1 MSVKDDGLL
10 DVVGI
15 GVGPANLSL
24 AALLH
29 PVAEIGALFLEA
41 RDDFA
46 WHPGLLM
53 SESTLQSS
61 YLKDLV
67 SLVDPCNPFS
77 FFNFLVKNRR
87 VYRFLVANL
96 PSVSRREYAAYYR
109 WAARAL
115 PSVRFSSPVRKV
127 RFEGGAFSIEAGGET
142 VRSRHIVVGSGAQPC
157 VPPRLAGVLGPA
169 AFHATRFLEHE
180 PGLTG
185 KTVAVVGGGQTGAE
199 IVHRLLRTNAAA
211 RVLWISR
218 RANFIPLDESP
229 FANEYFTPQ
238 YADHFYS
245 LSAGARS
252 ALLDQQRFASDGI
265 SETLLEQI
273 YQRLYELDFIES
285 GAPRYELLPGRE
297 LVDARHDGGGLR
309 LQLRADHVTEERQVD
324 SLIFCT
330 GYEAGIPDYL
340 AAFAPLVE
348 HDAAGAPVVR
358 RDFSL
363 AWAEEATNRI
373 YVHGMARSV
382 RGVAEP
388 NLGLMSWRSAHIVN
402 GLCGRAVY
410 DTTTVP
416 SPVTWAQSTPD
427 RSASGPAKTRT
438 SATAAPAT
446 KAPATAA
453 PAAERW
459 RKPLGRKLRRKP
471 TLVPTSVVA
480 GAAVVAAGA

>member
-1 MSVKDDGLL
+1 MKHDGDF

-24 AALLH
+24 AALLY
-29 PVAEIGALFLEA
+29 PVEEIAARFFEA

-46 WHPGLLM
+46 WHPGLQM
-53 SESTLQSS
+53 SESTLQSP

-67 SLVDPCNPFS
+67 SLVDPCNRFS

-109 WAARAL
+109 WAAQAL
-115 PSVRFSSPVRKV
+115 PAVRFSAPVRHV
-127 RFEGGAFSIEAGGET
+127 RFEGGAFSIDAGGET
-142 VRSRHIVVGSGAQPC
+142 VRSRHIVVGSGAQPF
-157 VPPRLAGVLGPA
+157 VPPHLAGMLGPA
-169 AFHATRFLEHE
+169 AFHAAQFLDRE

-185 KTVAVVGGGQTGAE
+185 KTVAVIGGGQTGAE

-229 FANEYFTPQ
+229 FANEYFTPP
-238 YADHFYS
+238 YADYFYS
-245 LSAGARS
+245 LAPGARS

-265 SETLLEQI
+265 SATLLEQI

-285 GAPRYELLPGRE
+285 GERRYELLPGRE
-297 LVDARHDGGGLR
+297 LVDVQPAPAGLR
-309 LQLRADHVTEERQVD
+309 LTLLTDRTTEERQADVV
-324 SLIFCT
+324 IFCT
-330 GYEAGIPDYL
+330 GYKTGIPDYL
-340 AAFAPLVE
+340 AAFRPLIE

-358 RDFSL
+358 RDFSVP
-363 AWAEEATNRI
+363 WAQEATNRI
-373 YVHGMARSV
+373 FVHGMARSV

-402 GLCGRAVY
+402 GLCDRAVY
-410 DTTTVP
+410 DTTTLP
-416 SPVTWAQSTPD
+416 GPITWSQPTAGDDD
-427 RSASGPAKTRT
+427 RAGAYRPADEI
-438 SATAAPAT
+438 A
-446 KAPATAA
+446 
-453 PAAERW
+453 
-459 RKPLGRKLRRKP
+459 
-471 TLVPTSVVA
+471 VA
-480 GAAVVAAGA
+480 GAPT

>member
-1 MSVKDDGLL
+1 MNVKHDGLL

-29 PVAEIGALFLEA
+29 PVAEIESLFLEA

-53 SESTLQSS
+53 SESTLQSP

-87 VYRFLVANL
+87 VYRFLVANF

-109 WAARAL
+109 WAAKAL
-115 PSVRFSSPVRKV
+115 PAVRFSAPVRNV
-127 RFEGGAFSIEAGGET
+127 RFEDGAFSIDAGGER
-142 VRSRHIVVGSGAQPC
+142 VRSRHIVVGSGAQPF
-157 VPPRLAGVLGPA
+157 VPPRLARVLGPA
-169 AFHATRFLEHE
+169 AFHASQFLDRE
-180 PGLTG
+180 PGLRG

-199 IVHRLLRTNAAA
+199 IVHRLLRAKHDAAA

-229 FANEYFTPQ
+229 FANEYFTPA

-245 LSAGARS
+245 LPAGARR
-252 ALLDQQRFASDGI
+252 ALLDDQRFASDGI
-265 SETLLEQI
+265 SESLLEQI

-285 GAPRYELLPGRE
+285 GDRRYELLPGRE
-297 LVDARHDGGGLR
+297 LVDARPDAAGLR
-309 LQLRADHVTEERQVD
+309 LELLTDHATEERQVD
-324 SLIFCT
+324 AVIFCT
-330 GYEAGIPDYL
+330 GYKSGIPDYL
-340 AAFAPLVE
+340 AAFTPLIE
-348 HDAAGAPVVR
+348 HDDAGAPVVR
-358 RDFSL
+358 RDFSVS
-363 AWAEEATNRI
+363 WSKETTNRI

-402 GLCGRAVY
+402 ALCERAVY
-410 DTTTVP
+410 DTTTAP
-416 SPVTWAQSTPD
+416 SPVTWAQSTTGEDEPE
-427 RSASGPAKTRT
+427 RAYLPAD
-438 SATAAPAT
+438 
-446 KAPATAA
+446 
-453 PAAERW
+453 E
-459 RKPLGRKLRRKP
+459 
-471 TLVPTSVVA
+471 
-480 GAAVVAAGA
+480 VVAAGA

>member
-1 MSVKDDGLL
+1 MRGDGPL

-29 PVAEIGALFLEA
+29 PVAEIEALFLEA

-53 SESTLQSS
+53 SEATLQSS

-77 FFNFLVKNRR
+77 FFNFLVKSRR
-87 VYRFLVANL
+87 VYRFLVASF

-115 PSVRFSSPVRKV
+115 PAVRFSSPVRSV
-127 RFEGGAFSIEAGGET
+127 GFEGGAFSIDAGGAT
-142 VRSRHIVVGSGAQPC
+142 VRSRHIVVGSGAQPF
-157 VPPRLAGVLGPA
+157 VPPRLARALGPA
-169 AFHATRFLEHE
+169 AFHAAQFLDRE
-180 PGLTG
+180 PGLRG

-199 IVHRLLRTNAAA
+199 IVHRLLCASEHAAT

-218 RANFIPLDESP
+218 RANFVPLDESP
-229 FANEYFTPQ
+229 FANEYFTPP
-238 YADHFYS
+238 YADYFYS
-245 LSAGARS
+245 LPPGARS

-265 SETLLEQI
+265 SEGLLERI

-285 GAPRYELLPGRE
+285 GARRYELLPGRE
-297 LVDARHDGGGLR
+297 LVDVQPAPPGLR
-309 LQLRADHVTEERQVD
+309 LTLLTDHATEERRAD
-324 SLIFCT
+324 AAIFCT
-330 GYEAGIPDYL
+330 GYKAGIPGYL
-340 AAFAPLVE
+340 AALAPLVE
-348 HDAAGAPVVR
+348 HDAAGTPVVR

-363 AWAEEATNRI
+363 SWAEEATNRI
-373 YVHGMARSV
+373 FVQGMARSV
-382 RGVAEP
+382 RGVADP

-416 SPVTWAQSTPD
+416 SPVSWAQP
-427 RSASGPAKTRT
+427 GPGDD
-438 SATAAPAT
+438 PC
-446 KAPATAA
+446 
-453 PAAERW
+453 EREE
-459 RKPLGRKLRRKP
+459 RG
-471 TLVPTSVVA
+471 
-480 GAAVVAAGA
+480 GEVVAAAGVS